1 MLVFALTSLPPQAI
15 AKTTITFGSCIDN
28 DKPDHPIWQSIIAT
42 NPQAMIFLGDNVYAP
57 TIFSPLLPDVGF
69 LKSEYEKLGSSPG
82 FLKLKQNTEFF
93 AIWDDHDYGLNDG
106 GADFELKDESQK
118 VFMDFWEV
126 LPSSERYKSPGTY
139 DSSAFTVGEF
149 TVQLLLLDTRYFR
162 SPILNGDT
170 TEQCPTRNYIPN
182 NDFNATIL
190 GKDQW
195 RWLEQKLGEAAD
207 LHILASSIQVIPNQ
221 HCWERWGTMPGE
233 RKRLFD
239 LIRSTKA
246 HVVIISGDRHLGEIS
261 LLPQD
266 DPLGVGYPLIE
277 VTSSPISS
285 RSGFGKDELNDYR
298 VGTDN
303 MRGSNFG
310 VLVFDEV
317 ANTVT
322 AELRGTDGAVL
333 ESVRIFSR

>member
-57 TIFSPLLPDVGF
+57 TIFSPFLPDVGF

-139 DSSAFTVGEF
+139 DSSSFTVGEL

-170 TEQCPTRNYIPN
+170 TEQCPTRNYVPN
-182 NDFNATIL
+182 NDLNATIL
-190 GKDQW
+190 GKNQW

-303 MRGSNFG
+303 MRESNFG